1 MFAPLSFLSLF
12 LSLCMVIVCHGGRS
26 NTPGKTMVV
35 TKVEDLTGDMDLFMK
50 NIDAHNEEAM
60 SILSGLLSSK
70 DGWKFVNEKDGVSVE
85 RRQLPSGSFVDK
97 VDRMKG
103 GKHACVRSTG
113 ILNAPATEVFNLF
126 IDNDRVSEY
135 NEHCVKVHD
144 VADVTKQG
152 IGSRQWTKIA
162 WACSPKYGPLK
173 ARDFSS
179 VVHYNKY
186 QNGTYVIL
194 NRPAYHSD
202 TKPTN
207 KYVRATILLAANV
220 IEPLSQDS
228 CRVTQIAHVN
238 PGGVSDT
245 PAVAWIINSL
255 CAVGPPTFLRKLES
269 AALRRV
275 RPQGIGLSLPHVQLP
290 KLNFKLTEISTG
302 FLNKNK
308 IGENRIFTFFRPPS
322 NF

>member
-1 MFAPLSFLSLF
+1 MFLFLFILPLF
-12 LSLCMVIVCHGGRS
+12 LSLCLVCHGG
-26 NTPGKTMVV
+26 K
-35 TKVEDLTGDMDLFMK
+35 EDSTGDVDLFMK

-85 RRQLPSGSFVDK
+85 RRQLPSGSFVDR
-97 VDRMKG
+97 VDRIKG
-103 GKHACVRSTG
+103 GKHACVRSSG
-113 ILNAPATEVFNLF
+113 ILKAPALEVFNLF

-135 NEHCVKVHD
+135 NEHCTKVRD
-144 VADVTKQG
+144 VIDVTKQG

-186 QNGTYVIL
+186 QNGTFVIL
-194 NRPAYHSD
+194 NRPAYHPD
-202 TKPTN
+202 TKPTDE
-207 KYVRATILLAANV
+207 YVRATILLAANV
-220 IEPLSQDS
+220 IEPLSEDS

-255 CAVGPPTFLRKLES
+255 CAVGPPTFLRKLEA
-269 AALRRV
+269 AALRTSGSRV
-275 RPQGIGLSLPHVQLP
+275 IGRLSLPRLQIP
-290 KLNFKLTEISTG
+290 KVNIKSPWNALAEFRRSIYKNSDNFGKKFVS
-302 FLNKNK
+302 
-308 IGENRIFTFFRPPS
+308 FRPPNPRS
-322 NF
+322 F

>member
-1 MFAPLSFLSLF
+1 
-12 LSLCMVIVCHGGRS
+12 
-26 NTPGKTMVV
+26 
-35 TKVEDLTGDMDLFMK
+35 MD
-50 NIDAHNEEAM
+50 
-60 SILSGLLSSK
+60 
-70 DGWKFVNEKDGVSVE
+70 V
-85 RRQLPSGSFVDK
+85 
-97 VDRMKG
+97 
-103 GKHACVRSTG
+103 
-113 ILNAPATEVFNLF
+113 
-126 IDNDRVSEY
+126 NDRVSEY

-269 AALRRV
+269 AALRRL

-308 IGENRIFTFFRPPS
+308 IGENRIFTFFRPRS